1 MRAKIHRG
9 AHEVGGSCIELESDG
24 QRIVL
29 DLGRPLWAGR
39 DAVVPL
45 PDVAGLSAPDS
56 SLLGLVISH
65 PHPDHYGLAIG
76 LHDGVPLCMGEA
88 GHRMLAEAA
97 FFTSAVAPPSPHS
110 FLRHREPL
118 VIGPFTITPFLNDH
132 SAFDAYSLLVEA
144 DRHRLFYTG
153 DIRGHGRKRAIFEQL
168 LRTPPRGIDVLL
180 MEGTNIREGSDATHR
195 GDSEHDVEKQLAA
208 TARATAGMV
217 LAVYS
222 PQNIDR
228 LVTMHRAAVKSGREL
243 VLDLYAATMA
253 AATQVR
259 GIPQASWDGVRVY
272 VPRSQRR
279 RVIVN
284 RAFERIDEVRSA
296 RIYPDELQA
305 RASQLFLTFRS
316 SMATELE
323 AANCLSGA
331 HAVWSLWPGYLDD
344 ASGVALRSFLE
355 VRNIPLSMHHSSG
368 HAFIPDLQR
377 LVESLAPR
385 RVVPIHSFATDRFAE
400 LFPRVDQHRDGSWWD
415 V

>member
-1 MRAKIHRG
+1 M
-9 AHEVGGSCIELESDG
+9 
-24 QRIVL
+24 
-29 DLGRPLWAGR
+29 
-39 DAVVPL
+39 
-45 PDVAGLSAPDS
+45 
-56 SLLGLVISH
+56 
-65 PHPDHYGLAIG
+65 
-76 LHDGVPLCMGEA
+76 
-88 GHRMLAEAA
+88 
-97 FFTSAVAPPSPHS
+97 
-110 FLRHREPL
+110 
-118 VIGPFTITPFLNDH
+118 
-132 SAFDAYSLLVEA
+132 
-144 DRHRLFYTG
+144 
-153 DIRGHGRKRAIFEQL
+153 
-168 LRTPPRGIDVLL
+168 
-180 MEGTNIREGSDATHR
+180 
-195 GDSEHDVEKQLAA
+195 
-208 TARATAGMV
+208 
-217 LAVYS
+217 
-222 PQNIDR
+222 
-228 LVTMHRAAVKSGREL
+228 
-243 VLDLYAATMA
+243 
-253 AATQVR
+253 
-259 GIPQASWDGVRVY
+259 Y